1 MKKPEKVNLLK
12 DVFENETSILQ
23 VVKSVDKEDRRGL
36 QRRLHNILF
45 CINAKNK
52 RNKASVDDIAKWLVA
67 LYDIFFNAIKIRRV
81 PLRNPPAAMSAIL
94 DTMKKVD
101 NQVKRDVFNDSKYE
115 KNGRVQL
122 TTAQEM
128 KGFDKNLVPDDPDV
142 CCPYYE
148 HKGTLNFVEGSD
160 RIIEK
165 NRIKVTEF
173 REKKR
178 KWDLHQ
184 QNRKNPPPLKKD
196 GTPYTT
202 IPLRPTL
209 EKQIVKCCCSKF
221 WCSNGVAMDD
231 GFIRRFC
238 PIGCKKED
246 GTLYPVNEDGLCT
259 CPLCCCD
266 CSLAHP
272 YGLEAQIRTTEK
284 LKPQGKSDF
293 NSQVQRDR
301 ELFNTM
307 KDIMSTSDQ
316 MATSSTESTIQT
328 MKNDPEKFQI
338 NRSMVEYTD
347 NIFYDSKAKNA
358 MSKLQGINPEK
369 LFGIGKFLSNKN
381 NCPVP
386 GGSIDTRGINK
397 AKNQEHNNRLNS
409 MESGKTGE
417 QIDQETTPLMQ
428 SKLQPSFNKVTNDFL
443 VANKKFT
450 PAARAVDKVKGSR
463 EKKRTEQQ
471 IKLAEMLE
479 QEKKGENK
487 EVRRNF
493 L

>member
-23 VVKSVDKEDRRGL
+23 VVKSVDKEDRRWL

-178 KWDLHQ
+178 K
-184 QNRKNPPPLKKD
+184 
-196 GTPYTT
+196 
-202 IPLRPTL
+202 
-209 EKQIVKCCCSKF
+209 
-221 WCSNGVAMDD
+221 
-231 GFIRRFC
+231 
-238 PIGCKKED
+238 
-246 GTLYPVNEDGLCT
+246 
-259 CPLCCCD
+259 
-266 CSLAHP
+266 
-272 YGLEAQIRTTEK
+272 
-284 LKPQGKSDF
+284 
-293 NSQVQRDR
+293 
-301 ELFNTM
+301 
-307 KDIMSTSDQ
+307 
-316 MATSSTESTIQT
+316 
-328 MKNDPEKFQI
+328 
-338 NRSMVEYTD
+338 
-347 NIFYDSKAKNA
+347 
-358 MSKLQGINPEK
+358 
-369 LFGIGKFLSNKN
+369 
-381 NCPVP
+381 
-386 GGSIDTRGINK
+386 
-397 AKNQEHNNRLNS
+397 
-409 MESGKTGE
+409 
-417 QIDQETTPLMQ
+417 
-428 SKLQPSFNKVTNDFL
+428 
-443 VANKKFT
+443 
-450 PAARAVDKVKGSR
+450 
-463 EKKRTEQQ
+463 
-471 IKLAEMLE
+471 
-479 QEKKGENK
+479 
-487 EVRRNF
+487 
-493 L
+493 